1 MQQIA
6 DMCSGNQ
13 DNIFFIY
20 KRNTKCMMK
29 KYYHKSG
36 QLAGFAISNIGRGLE
51 CFHPLVVK
59 PLFKKD
65 FLELNSIPEIM
76 I

>member
-6 DMCSGNQ
+6 DICSGNQ
-13 DNIFFIY
+13 DNIFF
-20 KRNTKCMMK
+20 KLNTKCMMK

-36 QLAGFAISNIGRGLE
+36 QLAGFAICNIGRGPE

-59 PLFKKD
+59 ALSNKD